1 MKSDLIERLDAT
13 LDEGIARLTS
23 SRFVEDIAAGRDVR
37 AHYVNYIRQ
46 AYHYVRQT
54 SSFTPL
60 SARRMDA
67 KHLALRQWILHH
79 SAHEIGHALMA
90 LADLELPGHPIA
102 QTEATEPLPGTWLWV
117 NFFYYQVSVRPPFA
131 AMGVLYFLEGMAAR
145 LAPIIGKQVAAAL
158 APNERAAMS
167 FLREHGELD
176 VEHSEEGKDMLVRF
190 CTDPAD
196 QDVVNDTIR
205 LASYAKRAM
214 LDQIVEGIGGTK

>member
-1 MKSDLIERLDAT
+1 MA
-13 LDEGIARLTS
+13 
-23 SRFVEDIAAGRDVR
+23 
-37 AHYVNYIRQ
+37 
-46 AYHYVRQT
+46 
-54 SSFTPL
+54 PL
-60 SARRMDA
+60 R
-67 KHLALRQWILHH
+67 
-79 SAHEIGHALMA
+79 
-90 LADLELPGHPIA
+90 
-102 QTEATEPLPGTWLWV
+102 WLWV